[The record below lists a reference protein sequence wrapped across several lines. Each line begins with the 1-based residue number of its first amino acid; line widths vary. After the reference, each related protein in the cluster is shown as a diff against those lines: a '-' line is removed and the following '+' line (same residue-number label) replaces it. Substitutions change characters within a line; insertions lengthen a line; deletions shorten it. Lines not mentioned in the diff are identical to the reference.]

1 MYSKNSVTDL
11 LRLIDEFI
19 LGNISAPNFEVS
31 YINEWRRY
39 RDFGEKKGIS
49 YNDQEYFD
57 RIFTA
62 LDVYCSDPDLRDEND
77 FDDDELLNEVIKINK
92 KWLLSKS

>member
-1 MYSKNSVTDL
+1 MYSKNSVTNL
-11 LRLIDEFI
+11 IRLIDEFI
-19 LGNISAPNFEVS
+19 HGEISAPTFEVT
-31 YINEWRRY
+31 YMNEWRKY
-39 RDFGEKKGIS
+39 RDFSEKKGIS
-49 YNDQEYFD
+49 DNDQSYFD

-92 KWLLSKS
+92 EWLLSKS